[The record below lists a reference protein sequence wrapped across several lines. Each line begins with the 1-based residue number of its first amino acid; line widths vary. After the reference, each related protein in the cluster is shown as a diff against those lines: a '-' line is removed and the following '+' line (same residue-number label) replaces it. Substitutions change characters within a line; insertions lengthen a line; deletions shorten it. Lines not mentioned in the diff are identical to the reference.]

1 MKQNKHAKQAL
12 SPAAKILLGGGICIL
27 SFLGVMLLF
36 SMLILT
42 TKNPL
47 KNSDAFSPLAF
58 AVAGIFAG
66 WIGRKALGDGRIFLC
81 CPPLLLLISL
91 LLGLLLSGG
100 KISLSAILSELIF
113 LGASYLAFY
122 LARKKSTRKKRRH

>member
-1 MKQNKHAKQAL
+1 MKHNKHPKHEN
-12 SPAAKILLGGGICIL
+12 SPAAKIFLGCGICIL

-47 KNSDAFSPLAF
+47 ANSDAFSPLAF
-58 AVAGIFAG
+58 AISGMVAG
-66 WIGRKALGDGRIFLC
+66 WIGRKTLGEGRLFLC
-81 CPPLLLLISL
+81 CPPLVLLISL

-100 KISLSAILSELIF
+100 KISLSALLSELIF
-113 LGASYLAFY
+113 LGATYLAFY
-122 LARKKSTRKKRRH
+122 LAKKKNPRKKRHR